1 MGLVGDGYFAA
12 GGPLLQRSR
21 RARAKIK
28 MAAAFYRETRAE
40 KMRGSRQCSIDCRE
54 MPADRSRASGR
65 RRVHTNIAPAAN
77 DASAQIE
84 PSSKRDLERCRED
97 SSNATPS
104 RRDLR
109 GDLSTPHNGTNKNP
123 KPRQQK

>member
-12 GGPLLQRSR
+12 GGPLSQRSR

-40 KMRGSRQCSIDCRE
+40 KMRGSRQCSTHCRE
-54 MPADRSRASGR
+54 KPADRSRASSRMRG
-65 RRVHTNIAPAAN
+65 HTNTAPAAN

-84 PSSKRDLERCRED
+84 PCSTWDLERCRED
-97 SSNATPS
+97 SSN
-104 RRDLR
+104 
-109 GDLSTPHNGTNKNP
+109 
-123 KPRQQK
+123 